1 MGVADKAAGVFVSL
15 AGAMPAILSSFSNDM
30 TVPVFGVG
38 VTTIGGAALGTL
50 AAIAYDNNPPR
61 PGGRLAVRSLG
72 TIIMASL
79 LVGGVPAIAGW
90 SWNAQAA
97 EGAVAGLTALVVY
110 YVFDPLKV
118 WALAQL
124 SEFKLSDFIPW
135 LRKRTPTPPPAG
147 QNAPT
152 DDKGPTP

>member
-1 MGVADKAAGVFVSL
+1 MPLADKAAGIVV
-15 AGAMPAILSSFSNDM
+15 AVGAFMPGLLSSFSNDM
-30 TVPVFGVG
+30 TVPIIGVG

-61 PGGRLAVRSLG
+61 PGGRLVVRSAG
-72 TIIMASL
+72 TIVMAGL

-90 SWNAQAA
+90 TWNAQAA

-110 YVFDPLKV
+110 YLFEPIKA

-135 LRKRTPTPPPAG
+135 LRKRTPAAPPAG

-152 DDKGPTP
+152 DEKGPTP